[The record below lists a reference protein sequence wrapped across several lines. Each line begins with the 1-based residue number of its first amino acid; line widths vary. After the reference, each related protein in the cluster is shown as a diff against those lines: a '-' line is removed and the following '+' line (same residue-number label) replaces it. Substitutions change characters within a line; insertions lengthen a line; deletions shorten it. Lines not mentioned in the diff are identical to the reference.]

1 MKIKK
6 LEKENYPEWL
16 KKAIIENESIWIDEN
31 ENIIWKGGI
40 WENGIWKDGIWKGG
54 TWKGGIWK
62 GGTWE
67 YGTWENGIWENGIW
81 KGGTWEYGTWKDG
94 YKLYVTLSKFT
105 LYFSSEK
112 IMVGCKEFTVEE
124 MIKNRDVN
132 VFPFS
137 DSFSEFQKEA
147 MKRDIT
153 NILKILGR

>member
-54 TWKGGIWK
+54 TWKG
-62 GGTWE
+62 
-67 YGTWENGIWENGIW
+67 GIW